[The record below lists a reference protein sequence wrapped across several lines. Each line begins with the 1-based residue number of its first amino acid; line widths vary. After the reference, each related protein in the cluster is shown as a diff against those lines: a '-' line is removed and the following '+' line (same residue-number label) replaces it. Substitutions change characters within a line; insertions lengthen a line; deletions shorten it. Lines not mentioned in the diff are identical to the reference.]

1 MTKTTTFLWFDN
13 QAEEAAEF
21 YASVFKDA
29 KVVDRMPG
37 PGGKAMAA
45 TVRIGTQEYMCFNG
59 GPHYKLTPAVSI
71 FVSVQTQ
78 AEVDELWTKLQA
90 GGGGEHQCG
99 WLWDRYGL
107 SWQIIP
113 DTLGKLLGAPDRE
126 KAGRAMQAML
136 KMKKLDIAG
145 LQAAFDG

>member
-1 MTKTTTFLWFDN
+1 MKATTFLWYES
-13 QAEEAAEF
+13 QAEEAADF
-21 YASVFKDA
+21 YVSVFRDA

-37 PGGKAMAA
+37 PGGKAMSV
-45 TVRIGTQEYMCFNG
+45 TFRIGSQEFIAFNG

-71 FVSVQTQ
+71 FVSVETQ

-90 GGGGEHQCG
+90 GGGEHQCG

-113 DTLGKLLGAPDRE
+113 TTLGRLLGAPDRG
-126 KAGRAMQAML
+126 KAGRTLQAML